1 LITNLKQSSNG
12 IPINMHNIYVTLSCL
27 HPLDVFIILEDVSIQ
42 YICKA
47 NFFLKRLSKMT
58 KPIPPKMQIKWY
70 KFDNT
75 QTKLLHIKT
84 NINTE
89 TSNDLDNDPIN
100 CDDNNQWK
108 FHQIKT
114 NKNIEMSSDLENDLN
129 EYDTIDYWHKELQLI
144 KLN

>member
-1 LITNLKQSSNG
+1 
-12 IPINMHNIYVTLSCL
+12 
-27 HPLDVFIILEDVSIQ
+27 
-42 YICKA
+42 
-47 NFFLKRLSKMT
+47 MT
-58 KPIPPKMQIKWY
+58 KLIPPKMQIKWY

-75 QTKLLHIKT
+75 QTKLHIKT

-89 TSNDLDNDPIN
+89 TSNDLDDDPIN

-144 KLN
+144 KENWNILLHPNKWLNDQHLGTTMQILYVEK